1 MKLNPSFVKTR
12 NVRNFEVLMD
22 TLALAEGEGRFG
34 LIYGQAGRGKT
45 RTSQWYAAQQGSVYM
60 RVLAIWN
67 TSERDFLRALA
78 TELGVLTP
86 PWTKSAAFK
95 VVLDKL
101 VASPRPIILDEME
114 KMPPK
119 FLGFI
124 RDLTDLSGSPV
135 IFVGEV
141 DLLDYLRAERRVWSR
156 VFQAV
161 EFEPISASDIVFY
174 GAEVAGLRFDK
185 AAAALAAKDSGG
197 DFRLVRRLVVSL
209 AQMAKGKGASEVN
222 AEMVSIAAKQS
233 LSGR

>member
-34 LIYGQAGRGKT
+34 LVFGQAGRGKT
-45 RTSQWYAAQQGSVYM
+45 RTSQWYAAQNQSVYM
-60 RVLAIWN
+60 RVLSIWN

-78 TELGVLTP
+78 TELGVRSL
-86 PWTKSAAFK
+86 PWSKAAVFK

-101 VASPRPIILDEME
+101 VADSRPIILDEME

-124 RDLTDLSGSPV
+124 RDLTDLSGAPI

-141 DLLDYLRAERRVWSR
+141 DLLTYLQAERRVWSR
-156 VFQAV
+156 VFQTV
-161 EFEPISASDIVFY
+161 EFEPIGASDIVFY

-185 AAAALAAKDSGG
+185 AAAALAAKDSDG
-197 DFRLVRRLVVSL
+197 DFRQVRRLVVAL
-209 AQMAKGKGASEVN
+209 ARMAEGKGASDVN
-222 AEMVSIAAKQS
+222 AEMVTIAAKQA